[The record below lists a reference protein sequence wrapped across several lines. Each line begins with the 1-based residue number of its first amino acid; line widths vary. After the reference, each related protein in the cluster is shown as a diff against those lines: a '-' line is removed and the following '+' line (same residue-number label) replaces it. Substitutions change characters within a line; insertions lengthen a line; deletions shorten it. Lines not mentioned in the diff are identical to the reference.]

1 MDEKIA
7 TRDRILQA
15 AIARIRHYGYSKTTM
30 AEIAAD
36 CEMSP
41 GNIYRFFESKIDIAE
56 AMARKHYADHHGEL
70 SAQARRKDLAVD
82 EKISS
87 VFISRM
93 RDSYK
98 MVEQNAKIIEIA
110 EVLARERP
118 VFTGE
123 LMAQERVIIAAM
135 IQEGV
140 DSGLFAP
147 CDTDFVAEI
156 LQVATIKFTFPRLL
170 LQQPLARIER
180 ELRGVLG
187 LVFHGLYIRP
197 GDDLAHGRGRLDDAL
212 ASMR

>member
-15 AIARIRHYGYSKTTM
+15 AIARFRHYGYGKTTM

-36 CEMSP
+36 CGMSP
-41 GNIYRFFESKIDIAE
+41 GNIYRFFEAKVDIAE
-56 AMARKHYADHHGEL
+56 AMARKHYSDHHAEL
-70 SAQARRKDLAVD
+70 SAQARRKDLTVD

-87 VFISRM
+87 VFITRM
-93 RDSYK
+93 RDNFR
-98 MVEQNAKIIEIA
+98 MVEQDAKIIEIA

-135 IQEGV
+135 VQEGI
-140 DSGLFAP
+140 DTGLFAP
-147 CDTDFVAEI
+147 CDASFVAEI
-156 LQVATIKFTFPRLL
+156 LQVATIKFTFPRLFSM
-170 LQQPLARIER
+170 QPLARVER

-197 GDDLAHGRGRLDDAL
+197 GDDVAEGRGRLDDAL